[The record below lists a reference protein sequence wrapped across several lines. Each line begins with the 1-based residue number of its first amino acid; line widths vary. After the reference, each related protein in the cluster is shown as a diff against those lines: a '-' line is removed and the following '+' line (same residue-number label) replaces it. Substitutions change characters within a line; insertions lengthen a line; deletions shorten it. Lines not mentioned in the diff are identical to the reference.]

1 MKPVV
6 DYVQAA
12 AARPE
17 TFYGKKAL
25 KNPAYPRLGKVL
37 QQRLNNAR
45 VFRLSDD
52 YTRLAQEVS
61 YSSPGRI
68 WNALQS
74 AILPYEEVW
83 IEWNQAPRNEVVR
96 VMNSTTAFRREEDD
110 TVANGA
116 LLGTFSDTRFRA
128 DLFSLYPEKD
138 GEGEHIWYWPH
149 ELVWDI
155 EQPLP
160 TNFERTPGTEF
171 IEVGSYHGV
180 AQDPHPISKDYYR
193 YAKEGTIFKM
203 NEEEH
208 KALDRI
214 FDRTGVT
221 VNPIFAAYGQS
232 MEKLDANGR
241 MGSIF
246 DMSLRE
252 TKGDLRFIIS
262 ALALLQEKWVVAEPS
277 RIRAGRRLAGGRP
290 MKYLDHHTL
299 TIVAPKE
306 RRLKLAERALTN
318 IGRRRRHEVHEH
330 WCYRSGT
337 GREDC
342 VHTYVPT
349 GVRGKQLCVECGS
362 ERWRRKAHERG
373 DATIGYAKK
382 EYLVKTPA

>member
-1 MKPVV
+1 M
-6 DYVQAA
+6 AE
-12 AARPE
+12 RPA

-25 KNPAYPRLGKVL
+25 KLPEYARLGRVL
-37 QQRLNNAR
+37 QQRLSNAR

-83 IEWNQAPRNEVVR
+83 LEWNQAPRNEVVR
-96 VMNSTTAFRREEDD
+96 VMNSTTAFRREADD

-116 LLGTFSDTRFRA
+116 LLGTLSPNRFRA
-128 DLFSLYPEKD
+128 DLFSLYEKTDKEPE
-138 GEGEHIWYWPH
+138 HVWYWPH

-155 EQPLP
+155 EDPLP
-160 TNFERTPGTEF
+160 AHFSVPDGKET
-171 IEVGSYHGV
+171 IEIGSYEGV
-180 AQDPHPISKDYYR
+180 SQDPHPISKDYYR
-193 YAKEGTIFKM
+193 YAREGAIFEM
-203 NEEEH
+203 NAAEH

-221 VNPIFAAYGQS
+221 VNPIFGAYA
-232 MEKLDANGR
+232 DAMMKNDTQDR
-241 MGSIF
+241 MRSIF

-252 TKGDLRFIIS
+252 TKGDLRFIIC

-277 RIRAGRRLAGGRP
+277 RVRAGRRIAGGRL

-337 GREDC
+337 GRVDC
-342 VHTYVPT
+342 VHTYVST

-382 EYLVKTPA
+382 DYEVRTPT